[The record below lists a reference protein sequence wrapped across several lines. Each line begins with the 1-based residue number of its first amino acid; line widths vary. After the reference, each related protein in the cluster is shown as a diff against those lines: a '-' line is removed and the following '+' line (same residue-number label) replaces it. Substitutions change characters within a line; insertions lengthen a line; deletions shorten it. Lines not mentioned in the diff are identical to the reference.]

1 LSLEFDAY
9 DVNGNWLFTSYGGI
23 SVPYI
28 INLRDSTNDLKP
40 RLFEGKK
47 DQGYLEKG
55 VEVALKPLTKKIKVS
70 KALAEASPANS
81 TEVSLN
87 VEPTD
92 ADMQFNSGI
101 KYLRGD
107 GVAKDY
113 KQAVHWLTKSAE
125 QGNVG
130 AQLTLGYIYQKGE
143 GIPQDYTQ
151 AVQWYTKAAEQK
163 SVEAQR
169 YLGILYLNPDGAPK
183 DYQKASA
190 FLTAAAEQGDLPAQ
204 FNLGLMNER
213 GNDTTAPKDFK
224 QAFSW
229 HSKAANQ
236 GFAPAQF
243 ALGRLY
249 GRGEGVTQ
257 DNKQAYIWFALA
269 ATNGMNVKARDAVA
283 AKLTPQILEQAQQ
296 ETKVL
301 FEKIE
306 ASKPKK

>member
-1 LSLEFDAY
+1 VE
-9 DVNGNWLFTSYGGI
+9 GNWLFTSYGGI

-28 INLRDSTNDLKP
+28 INLRDSANDLKP
-40 RLFEGKK
+40 RLFESKK

-55 VEVALKPLTKKIKVS
+55 IEVALEPLTKKIKVS
-70 KALAEASPANS
+70 KDLVETQPVVS
-81 TEVSLN
+81 TEINLN

-92 ADMQFNSGI
+92 AAMQFRSGI

-113 KQAVHWLTKSAE
+113 KQAIHWLTKSAE
-125 QGNVG
+125 QGYVG
-130 AQLTLGYIYQKGE
+130 AQTTLGYLYEKGE

-151 AVQWYTKAAEQK
+151 AIQWYTKAAEQK
-163 SVEAQR
+163 NIEAQR

-183 DYQKASA
+183 DYKKALA
-190 FLTAAAEQGDLPAQ
+190 FLTMAADQGDLPAQ
-204 FNLGLMNER
+204 FNLGLMSER
-213 GNDTTAPKDFK
+213 GNGTAAPKDFK

-229 HSKAANQ
+229 YSKAANQ
-236 GFAPAQF
+236 GFPPAQF

-249 GRGEGVTQ
+249 GKGEGVTQ

-269 ATNGMNVKARDAVA
+269 ATNGMNAKARDTVA

-306 ASKPKK
+306 ANKPKK